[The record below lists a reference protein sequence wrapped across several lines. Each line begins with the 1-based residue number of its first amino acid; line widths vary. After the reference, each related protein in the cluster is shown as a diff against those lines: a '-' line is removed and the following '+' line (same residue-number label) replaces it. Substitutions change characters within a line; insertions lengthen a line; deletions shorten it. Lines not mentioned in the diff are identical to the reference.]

1 MSLVLAM
8 AVATLLSMLI
18 GELVPKN
25 MAIALSFPI
34 GKAVARPQLVF
45 TAIFK
50 PAIVVLNG
58 FSNKVL
64 NVFGLEAKEEIS
76 GARTPAELAS
86 LVRRSAAMGTLD
98 AGTANFIARTLKFSG
113 RTAADVM
120 TPRIRVETI
129 DADQPVSDIVEAAK
143 RTGYSRFPVI
153 GESSDDIRGVVHIK
167 KAIAVPAD
175 RRAKLEAGAIMT
187 DVLRVPETIHLD
199 ALLAE
204 LREGNLQLAVV
215 LDEYGGTAGIAT
227 LEDLVEEIVGEVA
240 DEHDKVRPG
249 LLQSASGD
257 WYFPGLLR
265 PDELSE
271 QIPGLTVPDE
281 AAYETVGGYVMSQ
294 LGRIAAVGDT
304 VDVGGG
310 TLSVTRMD
318 GRRIDRICFRPVRGV
333 RRRPARRARQVPHER
348 LGRNP
353 LACRPAGRQRLLR
366 GRRVRRHVGPPQP
379 DRAAGRGRFQAR
391 PDHPAGHGKRLPD
404 ARLRPAGHH
413 RLLAADPAGGRAGD
427 PPPAGR
433 AAGSGRASPMEVAD
447 IVAFAVALLVVTFL
461 HVTFGE
467 MVPKNISV
475 SVADKAALLLAPPL
489 MFIARLVKPVIVALN
504 WSANHIL
511 KLMRIE
517 PKDEVT
523 SSFTLEEVQ
532 SIVQEST
539 RHGLVDDDA
548 GLITGALEFSEHT
561 ASRVMVPLDKLVMLK
576 AATTPVEFEKAVSRT
591 GFSRFPML
599 DDDGMLSG
607 YLHIKDVLSIPDA
620 GYHQPIA
627 ESRIR
632 SLANLAMDDEIEKA
646 MSVMQRTGSHLA
658 RVIGPDGLTQ
668 GVLFLEDVIEQLVGE
683 IRDATQATGYRR
695 LGQPDGQLTAAVE
708 HGPGTAVHAAYP

>member
-1 MSLVLAM
+1 VEWILLGAGLLLILGTGFFVAVEFSLVALDQAMVQRAVDNGDTAAKPLLKCLKSLSTQLSSCQLGITMTTLLTGYVMEPSVGALLEGPLAALGVPVAAATSISLVTAM
-8 AVATLLSMLI
+8 AIATLLSMLI

-34 GKAVARPQLVF
+34 GKALARPQLVF

-64 NVFGLEAKEEIS
+64 NVFGLEAQEEIS

-98 AGTANFIARTLKFSG
+98 AETANFIARTLKFSS

-153 GESSDDIRGVVHIK
+153 GDSSDDIRGVVHIK
-167 KAIAVPAD
+167 KAIAVPPD
-175 RRAKLEAGAIMT
+175 RRLRLEAGAIMT

-281 AAYETVGGYVMSQ
+281 AAYETVGGYVMSE

-310 TLSVTRMD
+310 SLSVTRMD
-318 GRRIDRICFRPVRGV
+318 GRRIDRIRF
-333 RRRPARRARQVPHER
+333 
-348 LGRNP
+348 
-353 LACRPAGRQRLLR
+353 RPAG
-366 GRRVRRHVGPPQP
+366 VP
-379 DRAAGRGRFQAR
+379 
-391 PDHPAGHGKRLPD
+391 
-404 ARLRPAGHH
+404 
-413 RLLAADPAGGRAGD
+413 GGD
-427 PPPAGR
+427 
-433 AAGSGRASPMEVAD
+433 
-447 IVAFAVALLVVTFL
+447 
-461 HVTFGE
+461 
-467 MVPKNISV
+467 
-475 SVADKAALLLAPPL
+475 
-489 MFIARLVKPVIVALN
+489 
-504 WSANHIL
+504 
-511 KLMRIE
+511 
-517 PKDEVT
+517 
-523 SSFTLEEVQ
+523 Q
-532 SIVQEST
+532 
-539 RHGLVDDDA
+539 
-548 GLITGALEFSEHT
+548 T
-561 ASRVMVPLDKLVMLK
+561 ASQAG
-576 AATTPVEFEKAVSRT
+576 AA
-591 GFSRFPML
+591 
-599 DDDGMLSG
+599 
-607 YLHIKDVLSIPDA
+607 
-620 GYHQPIA
+620 
-627 ESRIR
+627 
-632 SLANLAMDDEIEKA
+632 
-646 MSVMQRTGSHLA
+646 
-658 RVIGPDGLTQ
+658 
-668 GVLFLEDVIEQLVGE
+668 
-683 IRDATQATGYRR
+683 
-695 LGQPDGQLTAAVE
+695 
-708 HGPGTAVHAAYP
+708 

>member
-1 MSLVLAM
+1 MEWLLLAAGVLLVLGTGFFVAVEFSLVALDQATVQRAVDNGDSAAAPLLKCLKSLSTQLSSCQLGITMTTLLTGYVMEPSVGKLLEGPLTELGFPEAAVASVSLVLAM
-8 AVATLLSMLI
+8 AFATLLSMLI

-34 GKAVARPQLVF
+34 GKALARPQLVF

-64 NVFGLEAKEEIS
+64 NAFGLEAKEEIS

-98 AGTANFIARTLKFSG
+98 PGTANFVARTLKFSS

-129 DADQPVSDIVEAAK
+129 DADQPVTDIVEAAK

-153 GESSDDIRGVVHIK
+153 GDSSDDIRGVVHVK
-167 KAIAVPAD
+167 KAIAVPSG

-281 AAYETVGGYVMSQ
+281 AAYETVGGYVMSK
-294 LGRIAAVGDT
+294 LGRIASVGDT

-310 TLSVTRMD
+310 ALSVTRMD
-318 GRRIDRICFRPVRGV
+318 GRRIDRICFT
-333 RRRPARRARQVPHER
+333 PARVSGAEHADNQKSGQV
-348 LGRNP
+348 G
-353 LACRPAGRQRLLR
+353 
-366 GRRVRRHVGPPQP
+366 
-379 DRAAGRGRFQAR
+379 AA
-391 PDHPAGHGKRLPD
+391 
-404 ARLRPAGHH
+404 
-413 RLLAADPAGGRAGD
+413 
-427 PPPAGR
+427 
-433 AAGSGRASPMEVAD
+433 
-447 IVAFAVALLVVTFL
+447 
-461 HVTFGE
+461 
-467 MVPKNISV
+467 
-475 SVADKAALLLAPPL
+475 
-489 MFIARLVKPVIVALN
+489 
-504 WSANHIL
+504 
-511 KLMRIE
+511 
-517 PKDEVT
+517 
-523 SSFTLEEVQ
+523 
-532 SIVQEST
+532 
-539 RHGLVDDDA
+539 
-548 GLITGALEFSEHT
+548 
-561 ASRVMVPLDKLVMLK
+561 
-576 AATTPVEFEKAVSRT
+576 
-591 GFSRFPML
+591 
-599 DDDGMLSG
+599 
-607 YLHIKDVLSIPDA
+607 
-620 GYHQPIA
+620 
-627 ESRIR
+627 
-632 SLANLAMDDEIEKA
+632 
-646 MSVMQRTGSHLA
+646 
-658 RVIGPDGLTQ
+658 
-668 GVLFLEDVIEQLVGE
+668 
-683 IRDATQATGYRR
+683 
-695 LGQPDGQLTAAVE
+695 
-708 HGPGTAVHAAYP
+708 

>member
-1 MSLVLAM
+1 VEWILLGAGLLLILGTGFFVAVEFSLVALDQATVQRAVDNGDTAAKPLLKCLKSLSTQLSSCQLGITMTTLLTGYVMEPSVGALLRGPLTALGVPEAAAVSISLVTAM
-8 AVATLLSMLI
+8 AIATLLSMLI

-34 GKAVARPQLVF
+34 GKALARPQLVF

-98 AGTANFIARTLKFSG
+98 PETANFIARTLKFSS

-129 DADQPVSDIVEAAK
+129 DADQPVSDVVQAAK

-153 GESSDDIRGVVHIK
+153 GDSSDDIRGVVHIK
-167 KAIAVPAD
+167 KAIAVPPE
-175 RRAKLEAGAIMT
+175 RRPKLQAGAIMT

-204 LREGNLQLAVV
+204 LREANLQMAVV

-281 AAYETVGGYVMSQ
+281 AAYETVGGYVMSE

-310 TLSVTRMD
+310 SLSVTRMD
-318 GRRIDRICFRPVRGV
+318 GRRIDRIRF
-333 RRRPARRARQVPHER
+333 
-348 LGRNP
+348 
-353 LACRPAGRQRLLR
+353 RPAGVP
-366 GRRVRRHVGPPQP
+366 GG
-379 DRAAGRGRFQAR
+379 D
-391 PDHPAGHGKRLPD
+391 
-404 ARLRPAGHH
+404 RPASQAG
-413 RLLAADPAGGRAGD
+413 AA
-427 PPPAGR
+427 
-433 AAGSGRASPMEVAD
+433 
-447 IVAFAVALLVVTFL
+447 
-461 HVTFGE
+461 
-467 MVPKNISV
+467 
-475 SVADKAALLLAPPL
+475 
-489 MFIARLVKPVIVALN
+489 
-504 WSANHIL
+504 
-511 KLMRIE
+511 
-517 PKDEVT
+517 
-523 SSFTLEEVQ
+523 
-532 SIVQEST
+532 
-539 RHGLVDDDA
+539 
-548 GLITGALEFSEHT
+548 
-561 ASRVMVPLDKLVMLK
+561 
-576 AATTPVEFEKAVSRT
+576 
-591 GFSRFPML
+591 
-599 DDDGMLSG
+599 
-607 YLHIKDVLSIPDA
+607 
-620 GYHQPIA
+620 
-627 ESRIR
+627 
-632 SLANLAMDDEIEKA
+632 
-646 MSVMQRTGSHLA
+646 
-658 RVIGPDGLTQ
+658 
-668 GVLFLEDVIEQLVGE
+668 
-683 IRDATQATGYRR
+683 
-695 LGQPDGQLTAAVE
+695 
-708 HGPGTAVHAAYP
+708 